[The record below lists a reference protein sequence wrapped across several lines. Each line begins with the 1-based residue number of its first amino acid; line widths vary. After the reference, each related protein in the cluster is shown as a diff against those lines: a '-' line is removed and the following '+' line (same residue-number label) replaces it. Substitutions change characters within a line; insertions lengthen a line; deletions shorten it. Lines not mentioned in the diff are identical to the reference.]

1 MKALPTLIRI
11 AKRELDELRGALGEI
26 EMRRDAAL
34 NRLAAQAQE
43 LAAEQQAAM
52 QTYEASR
59 AYHGFAAAAL
69 AQRRATE
76 AQIADLETEAGRIRA
91 LVAEAHVELKKLERL
106 MELQAE
112 RAAAAERKA
121 EDAALDEMATLR
133 AARKS

>member
-11 AKRELDELRGALGEI
+11 AKRELDELRTALGEV
-26 EMRRDAAL
+26 EGRKQSAFG
-34 NRLAAQAQE
+34 RLAAQAQE

-52 QTYEASR
+52 QSYEASR
-59 AYHGFAAAAL
+59 AYNGYAVAAM

-76 AQIADLETEAGRIRA
+76 AMIADLETEAGRIRT
-91 LVAEAHVELKKLERL
+91 LVSEAHVELKKLERL
-106 MELQAE
+106 LELEAE
-112 RAAAAERKA
+112 RAAVKARKA